1 MPKTRILIVDDDHI
15 TRRSLS
21 EFLSLEGHDVEVAEC
36 GADAIEKIEQNG
48 YNVVLTDLS
57 MPDVSG
63 LEVLKRIKA
72 QSPETI
78 VVIITGYGTIES
90 AVESIKLG
98 AYHYVT
104 KPIVDE
110 EIAMVISRAL
120 EQQDLKH
127 ENIILRQKLD
137 MRFRFDNLVGRDY
150 KMQQIYDTIETI
162 ADTRAT
168 VLITGESGTGKT
180 MIARAVHFNSSRR
193 KKPII
198 EVSCGALPE
207 SLLESELFGH
217 VKGSFTGAVSDKAG
231 KFEAADGG
239 TMFLDEISTASPAL
253 QVKLLR
259 FLNDRVFERV
269 GDTKTMSVDVRIL
282 LATNRDLE
290 TEVKEGRF
298 REDLFYRINVISI
311 HLPPLRERL
320 GDIQLLA
327 EHFLNVY
334 AKQNNKSIVGFTD
347 PAMHLLQ
354 QYPWPGNVRELENVI
369 ERAVVLARG
378 RSLVPEDF
386 PASIRNGKQNGSP
399 QGILPL
405 KKALETPERQLIED
419 ALKRNNWHREKTA
432 QALDINRTT
441 LFLKMKKYGLLK
453 EGEVA

>member
-21 EFLSLEGHDVEVAEC
+21 EFLHLEGYEVEVAEC
-36 GADAIEKIEQNG
+36 GTEALQKVEQNG
-48 YNVVLTDLS
+48 FNVVLTDLS

-63 LEVLKRIKA
+63 LEILKKIKA
-72 QSPETI
+72 QEPETI

-137 MRFRFDNLVGRDY
+137 MRFQFGNLVGHDY

-180 MIARAVHFNSSRR
+180 MIARAIHFNSSRR

-217 VKGSFTGAVSDKAG
+217 VKGSFTGAVADKPG
-231 KFEAADGG
+231 KFEMADGG
-239 TMFLDEISTASPAL
+239 TIFLDEISTASPAL

-269 GDTKTMSVDVRIL
+269 GDTKTFSVD
-282 LATNRDLE
+282 
-290 TEVKEGRF
+290 
-298 REDLFYRINVISI
+298 
-311 HLPPLRERL
+311 
-320 GDIQLLA
+320 
-327 EHFLNVY
+327 
-334 AKQNNKSIVGFTD
+334 
-347 PAMHLLQ
+347 
-354 QYPWPGNVRELENVI
+354 
-369 ERAVVLARG
+369 
-378 RSLVPEDF
+378 
-386 PASIRNGKQNGSP
+386 
-399 QGILPL
+399 
-405 KKALETPERQLIED
+405 
-419 ALKRNNWHREKTA
+419 
-432 QALDINRTT
+432 
-441 LFLKMKKYGLLK
+441 
-453 EGEVA
+453 